1 MSKQGAKAFK
11 ANYRTARA
19 NKEFTKAY
27 ADGRQKSSSWRRY
40 IAKLYATETKLE
52 KRSVKQA
59 IREFLQGRSRNS
71 SPKKI
76 PFGKKII

>member
-1 MSKQGAKAFK
+1 MSKRGAKSFK
-11 ANYRTARA
+11 ANHRTARSA
-19 NKEFTKAY
+19 KEFTKAY
-27 ADGRQKSSSWRRY
+27 ADGRQKSRSWRRY
-40 IAKLYATETKLE
+40 VAKLYATKTKLE

-76 PFGKKII
+76 PFGQEHF